1 VTGVLAAT
9 AAEAV
14 PSKSELAYRYLA
26 ERIGDG
32 RYAPGR
38 RLVLSQIADE
48 LAMSVVPVREAI
60 RRLEA
65 EGLVTFERNV
75 GAQVAMLNADEY
87 TTAYQA
93 LTVVESAAI
102 ALAAPLLERAD
113 LTRARAVNDR
123 MRAIVGGEFDPQ
135 AFTQLNAEFH
145 RALYAACPNEHL
157 LEYVQRGWNRLQ
169 TLRDSVF
176 SFVPERAP
184 HSVEEHAG
192 IVDLIDRGASAVQIE
207 AAVRAHRDH
216 TIGALHEYQSSHQPH
231 DLAAIAA
238 E

>member
-1 VTGVLAAT
+1 MTGVLAASAPV
-9 AAEAV
+9 AA
-14 PSKSELAYRYLA
+14 PSKSELAYRA
-26 ERIGDG
+26 IAARIGDG

-38 RLVLSQIADE
+38 RLVLSQLAEE
-48 LAMSVVPVREAI
+48 LEMSVVPVREAI

-75 GAQVAMLNADEY
+75 GAQVAMLNAAEY

-102 ALAAPLLERAD
+102 ALAAPLLEPAD
-113 LTRARAVNDR
+113 LARARALNDR
-123 MRAIVGGEFDPQ
+123 MRAITAARFDPP
-135 AFTQLNAEFH
+135 AFSQLNAEFH
-145 RALYAACPNEHL
+145 RALYAPCPNEHL

-192 IVDLIDRGASAVQIE
+192 IVDLIERGAPASEIE

-216 TIGALHEYQSSHQPH
+216 TIGALHDYQTSHQHH

>member
-1 VTGVLAAT
+1 MIDLATLDT
-9 AAEAV
+9 AA
-14 PSKSELAYRYLA
+14 PSKSEAAYRYIA
-26 ERIGDG
+26 ERIVDG

-38 RLVLSQIADE
+38 RLVLSQLADE
-48 LAMSVVPVREAI
+48 LDMSVVPVREAI

-102 ALAAPLLERAD
+102 ALAAPLLEPAD
-113 LTRARAVNDR
+113 LARAREVNDR
-123 MRAIVGGEFDPQ
+123 MRAIAESDFAPST
-135 AFTQLNAEFH
+135 FTQLNVEFH
-145 RALYAACPNEHL
+145 RSLYAACPNEHL

-192 IVDLIDRGASAVQIE
+192 IVDLIDRGAPAAEIE
-207 AAVRAHRDH
+207 AAVRAHRHH
-216 TIGALHEYQSSHQPH
+216 TIGALHDYQTSHQHH

>member
-1 VTGVLAAT
+1 MSETILAT
-9 AAEAV
+9 AEAA
-14 PSKSELAYRYLA
+14 PSKSELAYRHIA

-32 RYAPGR
+32 RLAPGR
-38 RLVLSQIADE
+38 RLVLAQIAEE

-75 GAQVAMLNADEY
+75 GAQVAMLNAEEY

-102 ALAAPLLERAD
+102 ALAAPRLAAGELAQ
-113 LTRARAVNDR
+113 ARALNAR
-123 MRAIVGGEFDPQ
+123 MRAIADGDFDPL

-145 RALYAACPNEHL
+145 RTLYAACPNEHL

-176 SFVPERAP
+176 SFVPGRAP

-192 IVDLIDRGASAVQIE
+192 IVDLIDRGAPAAEIE

-216 TIGALHEYQSSHQPH
+216 TIGALHEYQTAHQHH

>member
-1 VTGVLAAT
+1 MTDVATLET
-9 AAEAV
+9 AA
-14 PSKSELAYRYLA
+14 PSKSESAYRYIA

-38 RLVLSQIADE
+38 RLVLSQLAEE
-48 LAMSVVPVREAI
+48 LEMSVVPVREAI

-102 ALAAPLLERAD
+102 ALAAPLLEPAD
-113 LTRARAVNDR
+113 LARAREVNDR
-123 MRAIVGGEFDPQ
+123 MRAIAAADFDPST
-135 AFTQLNAEFH
+135 FTQLNVEFH

-184 HSVEEHAG
+184 HSAEEHAG
-192 IVDLIDRGASAVQIE
+192 IVDLIERVAPAAEIE
-207 AAVRAHRDH
+207 AAVRAHRHH
-216 TIGALHEYQSSHQPH
+216 TIGALHDYQTSHQHH
-231 DLAAIAA
+231 DLAAMAA